1 MFNPDRFLATETH
14 DPEPDP
20 HDVAFGFGRRYVLIL
35 ICFVDSFTEIDQ
47 SF

>member
-20 HDVAFGFGRRYVLIL
+20 HDVAFGFGRRYVLIFDML
-35 ICFVDSFTEIDQ
+35 CRVLYRD
-47 SF
+47 